1 MDKLYLIGL
10 AIPGILKMHN
20 VVNDVIILRVIHK
33 YFARNLSGNGLLS
46 QDFAIL
52 SIQLY
57 KTTRLC

>member
-33 YFARNLSGNGLLS
+33 YLVTVSYGMYVYHHKISLFCQSSR
-46 QDFAIL
+46 
-52 SIQLY
+52 
-57 KTTRLC
+57 TTRLC